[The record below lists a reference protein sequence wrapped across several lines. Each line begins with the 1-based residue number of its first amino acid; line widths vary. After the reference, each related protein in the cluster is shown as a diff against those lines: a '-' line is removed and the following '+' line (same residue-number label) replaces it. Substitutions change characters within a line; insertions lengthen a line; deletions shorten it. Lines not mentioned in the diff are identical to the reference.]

1 MDLLHNLSTGFGV
14 ASNVQNLLFAF
25 CGCTLGIAAAVLP
38 SIGTVALIAILLPA
52 TYGLGAAPALI
63 LLAGV
68 CYGAHFGGSI
78 AGTLIEPHGSAAASG
93 VSIASADGH
102 AMARQGSAGSA
113 LAVAG
118 LGAFLAGC
126 VGILILAV
134 AVPPLTALAFNFGPA
149 DYFSLFVFGLV
160 GSVVLASGSL
170 LKAIAM
176 IVLGLLL
183 AQVGTDP
190 TSGVARYGL
199 NIPGLGDGIGFV
211 VIAIGLFG
219 AGEVIARLGQG
230 DKGDAPR
237 QVLTTGWRPR
247 WPTGRALRKASP
259 AVLRGTALGA
269 ALGGLLGSFAS
280 ARVERA
286 LRARPDEVPV
296 GSGNLRGV
304 SGPASAQGAGAHTA
318 FIPLLAFG
326 IPPNAVMALLIGAL
340 TIQGIRPGPQV
351 MSSHPALFW
360 GLVASMFIG
369 NAMLVVL
376 AVPLIGFWSRL
387 LRLPYRHLFPA
398 VVVLCCIGIYTL
410 HRNPVDVYLMAG
422 FAVFGYLLHKLRC
435 EPAPLLMGFILG
447 PMMEDNLR
455 GALTLSNGDWGV
467 LINRPI
473 SASLLAAAALL
484 IAVVMLPAVRR
495 GREVTFLED

>member
-1 MDLLHNLSTGFGV
+1 MDLLHDLSAGFGV
-14 ASNVQNLLFAF
+14 ASSLQNLLFAF
-25 CGCTLGIAAAVLP
+25 CGCALGIAAAVLP
-38 SIGTVALIAILLPA
+38 GLGTVALIAILLPA

-78 AGTLIEPHGSAAASG
+78 AGTLVEPHGSVAAS
-93 VSIASADGH
+93 ATSADGH

-126 VGILILAV
+126 VGTLVLAL
-134 AVPPLTALAFNFGPA
+134 AVPPLTALAFKFGPA
-149 DYFSLFVFGLV
+149 EYFSLFVFGLV

-199 NIPGLGDGIGFV
+199 GLRQLGDGIGLV

-219 AGEVIARLGQG
+219 AGEVIVRLGQG
-230 DKGDAPR
+230 DIPR

-247 WPTGRALRKASP
+247 WPTGRALRQATP

-269 ALGGLLGSFAS
+269 ALGVLLGSFAS
-280 ARVERA
+280 TRVERA

-304 SGPASAQGAGAHTA
+304 AGPASAQGAGAHTA

-326 IPPNAVMALLIGAL
+326 IPPNALMALLIGAL

-369 NAMLVVL
+369 NLMLVVL
-376 AVPLIGFWSRL
+376 AVPLICLWSRL
-387 LRLPYRHLFPA
+387 LKLPYRHLFPA
-398 VVVLCCIGIYTL
+398 VVVLCCIGVYTL
-410 HRNPVDVYLMAG
+410 HRSSVDVYLMAG

-455 GALTLSNGDWGV
+455 SALTLSNGDWGV

-495 GREVTFLED
+495 GRAVTFLED